1 MELNL
6 TPGALEA
13 IVEESIKRKI
23 GARGLRSIMEDSV
36 LDIMY
41 QIPSEK
47 NIEKCTITE
56 DVVKKK
62 SIPELVRY
70 NENLKKETA

>member
-1 MELNL
+1 VKLNL

-23 GARGLRSIMEDSV
+23 GARGLRSIMEDSI

-47 NIEKCTITE
+47 NIEECTITKE
-56 DVVKKK
+56 VVKERRM
-62 SIPELVRY
+62 PEIKRY
-70 NENLKKETA
+70 REGLRKETA